1 MINLYVQ
8 VTGGQVGRDLQG
20 DPEELAEALKELAD
34 GFPDDIGENVAE
46 YLDDGEKARVK
57 QFLRNLR
64 DAIGDD

>member
-57 QFLRNLR
+57 QLLRNLR